1 MEKFNSITS
10 ILSTFSAI
18 AVSLTAIIALLST
31 VFKPVR
37 RCVSWLYKKFIN
49 NKDKDKAVLDKIGE
63 LERTFTNR
71 VDTLES
77 TLSTKIQEVS
87 DRNDENEKDR
97 IRWEILAFANSC
109 RNNKKHS
116 KEEFVHVIELKEK
129 YERLLEKT
137 GDKNG
142 VFEED
147 FKYIEKLYAERLEKN
162 DFLA

>member
-1 MEKFNSITS
+1 MDKLNPIVQ
-10 ILSTFSAI
+10 ILSVFSTM

-31 VFKPVR
+31 VFKPIR
-37 RCVSWLYKKFIN
+37 KCVAWMYKKLVG
-49 NKDKDKAVLDKIGE
+49 NKDKNEEILKKIND
-63 LERTFTNR
+63 LENTFTTR
-71 VDTLES
+71 VDNLEN

-97 IRWEILAFANSC
+97 IRWEILDFANSC
-109 RNNKKHS
+109 RNNRRHS
-116 KEEFVHVIELKEK
+116 KEEYNHVIELKEK

-137 GDKNG
+137 GDRNG

-147 FKYIEKLYAERLEKN
+147 YKYIEKLYAERLEKN